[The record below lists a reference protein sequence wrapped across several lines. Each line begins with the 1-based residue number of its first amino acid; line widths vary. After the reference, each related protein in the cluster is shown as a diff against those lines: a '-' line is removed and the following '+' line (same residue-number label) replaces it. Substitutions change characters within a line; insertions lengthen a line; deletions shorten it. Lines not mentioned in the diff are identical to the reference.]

1 MDIRQFN
8 LYEAKTNLSKLVDEA
23 YAGAEVI
30 IAKDGKPMARLVP
43 YARPRR
49 QPGSAKGQVW
59 MADDFDDPLPDD
71 MLKDVVP

>member
-1 MDIRQFN
+1 MEPRQIN

-23 YAGAEVI
+23 FAGTEVV

-43 YARPRR
+43 FARPRR
-49 QPGSAKGQVW
+49 QPGSAKGQVR

-71 MLKDVVP
+71 MLKDIAP